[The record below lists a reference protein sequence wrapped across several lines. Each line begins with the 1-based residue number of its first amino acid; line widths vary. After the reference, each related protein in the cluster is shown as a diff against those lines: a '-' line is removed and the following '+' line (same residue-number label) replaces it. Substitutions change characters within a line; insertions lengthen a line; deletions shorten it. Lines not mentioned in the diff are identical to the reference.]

1 MPDLPHGIRRAFRL
15 ALRQQ
20 PIEQEVD
27 AEIEFHLE
35 MRAAELVAR
44 GMTPE
49 AARAE
54 ARRRFGDTHEWSM
67 AMSAID
73 RERVARSERAEWL
86 SDLRQDLHFG
96 VRTALRTPLFT
107 LLAVLTLALGI
118 GANAAV
124 FGVVKS
130 VLLDAPPYT
139 DADRLVRVYGRF
151 LDGSNDRGPLSA
163 GTVTDI
169 AER

>member
-20 PIEQEVD
+20 PVEQEVD

-54 ARRRFGDTHEWSM
+54 ARRRFGDT
-67 AMSAID
+67 
-73 RERVARSERAEWL
+73 
-86 SDLRQDLHFG
+86 
-96 VRTALRTPLFT
+96 
-107 LLAVLTLALGI
+107 
-118 GANAAV
+118 
-124 FGVVKS
+124 
-130 VLLDAPPYT
+130 
-139 DADRLVRVYGRF
+139 
-151 LDGSNDRGPLSA
+151 
-163 GTVTDI
+163 
-169 AER
+169 